1 LPGGDETLLSVEPGT
16 SAANTAEVEK
26 IVTNIKIHKYAQN
39 SLRKLELFE
48 FVLLILGGISYS
60 IGSEK

>member
-1 LPGGDETLLSVEPGT
+1 MSVEPGT